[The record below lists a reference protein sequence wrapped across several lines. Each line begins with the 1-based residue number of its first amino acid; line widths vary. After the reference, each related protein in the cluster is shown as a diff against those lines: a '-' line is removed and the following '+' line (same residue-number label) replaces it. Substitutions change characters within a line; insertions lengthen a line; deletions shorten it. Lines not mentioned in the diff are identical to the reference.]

1 MPVAGRTV
9 MDAAQHGRGLGE
21 RAQAGEPAQAIGE
34 HVLPH
39 ETLAPI
45 ALAAGIA
52 LLGFGLLTSLVFSI
66 VGIATMGW
74 ALAAWIEE
82 MRHG

>member
-1 MPVAGRTV
+1 MRAEDEAMADPADHGSAHGHAAHLAG
-9 MDAAQHGRGLGE
+9 HE
-21 RAQAGEPAQAIGE
+21 
-34 HVLPH
+34 LPH

-45 ALAAGIA
+45 TLAAGIA
-52 LLGFGLLTSLVFSI
+52 LLAFGLLTSLVFSV

-74 ALAAWIEE
+74 ALATWIEE

>member
-1 MPVAGRTV
+1 MAIDAGHGHGAHAEH
-9 MDAAQHGRGLGE
+9 AAAAEHG
-21 RAQAGEPAQAIGE
+21 Q
-34 HVLPH
+34 PH
-39 ETLAPI
+39 ESLAPI

-52 LLGFGLLTSLVFSI
+52 LLGFGLLTSLVFSV